1 MDYLAKNLQTVR
13 EQIRET
19 AREAGRDP
27 AEICMVAAVKSAEI
41 EEINRLHDLGVDWIG
56 ENRVQQL
63 LAHWDGLRDRDGL
76 QIHFIGQL
84 QSNKVKYIIDK
95 VCLIQSLDSAHLA
108 AEIEKQSALRNK
120 QTDVLV
126 EINSGREENKGGIL
140 PEDAE
145 AFCLSLVSYPH
156 IRLRGFMTMA
166 PKCQEREEYAKYFR
180 QTNAL
185 CLDIWYKKLHN
196 NYIPIISM
204 GMSDSFQAA
213 ISCGAT
219 MVRIGRTLF
228 QGKNT

>member
-1 MDYLAKNLQTVR
+1 M
-13 EQIRET
+13 
-19 AREAGRDP
+19 
-27 AEICMVAAVKSAEI
+27 
-41 EEINRLHDLGVDWIG
+41 
-56 ENRVQQL
+56 
-63 LAHWDGLRDRDGL
+63 
-76 QIHFIGQL
+76 
-84 QSNKVKYIIDK
+84 
-95 VCLIQSLDSAHLA
+95 
-108 AEIEKQSALRNK
+108 
-120 QTDVLV
+120 
-126 EINSGREENKGGIL
+126 

-166 PKCQEREEYAKYFR
+166 PKCQDREEYAKYFR

>member
-1 MDYLAKNLQTVR
+1 MDYLEKNLSAVR
-13 EQIRET
+13 EQIGKSAT
-19 AREAGRDP
+19 DAGRDP
-27 AEICMVAAVKSAEI
+27 QQVRMVAAVKYAEI
-41 EEINRLHDLGVDWIG
+41 EEINRLHELGVDCIG

-63 LAHWDGLRDRDGL
+63 LAHWEGLRDRDGL
-76 QIHFIGQL
+76 EIHFIGQL

-95 VCLIQSLDSAHLA
+95 VSLIQSLDSERLA
-108 AEIEKQSALRNK
+108 AEIEKQSALRDK

-140 PEDAE
+140 PEEAE
-145 AFCLSLVSYPH
+145 AFCLALGNYPH

-166 PKCQEREEYAKYFR
+166 PKCRDQEEYAKYFR
-180 QTNAL
+180 ETNSL

-196 NYIPIISM
+196 NYIPILSM